1 MGRRR
6 RKMGKRRQGP
16 GHNEQNKQ
24 NRESRSRSVMLDGSR
39 EGHFRYDVEEVLV
52 NAGLEP
58 EEWRPFLQTL
68 WAQGSRNGIDEA
80 KDWVDDQIDEGRVD
94 EETGKKVK
102 QLVQRYRT
110 VR

>member
-1 MGRRR
+1 
-6 RKMGKRRQGP
+6 MGKRRQGP
-16 GHNEQNKQ
+16 GHNEANKQ

-52 NAGLEP
+52 EAGLEP
-58 EEWRPFLQTL
+58 EEWRPFLQTV

-80 KDWVDDQIDEGRVD
+80 KNWVNEQVTEGKVP
-94 EETGKKVK
+94 EATGSRVK
-102 QLVQRYRT
+102 QLIQRYRT